1 MENKRAKFGNSPNY
15 LSLFS
20 IKKLTFL
27 FILSCIISCKP
38 SKVTTIVSEKIQ
50 IDTIRDYKIITK
62 YNAIHDTLTIE
73 NPCDSLGILTTFYSK
88 ITLPQGKVIIRSYKG
103 SIKATI
109 DIDSIANVYEK
120 KYRYKET
127 SDDTVSSKIVTRN
140 TIPSWAIITILIE
153 SLIIVGYM
161 YFKFLLVR

>member
-1 MENKRAKFGNSPNY
+1 MENKRAKFGNLPNY
-15 LSLFS
+15 LLLFS
-20 IKKLTFL
+20 IL
-27 FILSCIISCKP
+27 IVSSCKP
-38 SKVTTIVSEKIQ
+38 SKVITIVSEKIR
-50 IDTIRDYKIITK
+50 IDTIRDYKVITK
-62 YNAIHDTLTIE
+62 YNAIHDTLIID
-73 NPCDSLGILTTFYSK
+73 NPCDSLGLLNTFYSK

-103 SIKATI
+103 KIQATI
-109 DIDSIANVYEK
+109 NIDSIASVYEK

>member
-1 MENKRAKFGNSPNY
+1 MENKRAKFGNLPNY
-15 LSLFS
+15 LLLFS
-20 IKKLTFL
+20 IL
-27 FILSCIISCKP
+27 IVSSCKP
-38 SKVTTIVSEKIQ
+38 SKVTTIVSEKIR
-50 IDTIRDYKIITK
+50 IDTIRDYKVITK

-109 DIDSIANVYEK
+109 DIDSIASVYEK
-120 KYRYKET
+120 KYRNKET
-127 SDDTVSSKIVTRN
+127 SNVTNSSKIVTRN
-140 TIPSWAIITILIE
+140 IIPSWAIITILIE

>member
-1 MENKRAKFGNSPNY
+1 MENKRAKFGNLPNY
-15 LSLFS
+15 LLLFS
-20 IKKLTFL
+20 IL
-27 FILSCIISCKP
+27 IVSSCKP
-38 SKVTTIVSEKIQ
+38 SKVTTIVSEKIR
-50 IDTIRDYKIITK
+50 IDTIRDYKVITK

-103 SIKATI
+103 KIKATI
-109 DIDSIANVYEK
+109 DIDSIASIYEK
-120 KYRYKET
+120 KYRNKET
-127 SDDTVSSKIVTRN
+127 SNVTSFSNIVTK
-140 TIPSWAIITILIE
+140 TVIPSWVIITILIE

>member
-1 MENKRAKFGNSPNY
+1 MKNKLAKFGNLPNY
-15 LSLFS
+15 F
-20 IKKLTFL
+20 IL
-27 FILSCIISCKP
+27 FIILMSTSCKP

-50 IDTIRDYKIITK
+50 IDTIRDYKVITK

-103 SIKATI
+103 KIQATI
-109 DIDSIANVYEK
+109 NIDSIASVYEK
-120 KYRYKET
+120 KYRNKET
-127 SDDTVSSKIVTRN
+127 SNVTNSSKIVTRN
-140 TIPSWAIITILIE
+140 IIPSWAIITILIE
-153 SLIIVGYM
+153 SLIIVGYV